1 MAAFPIAKLASL
13 NVKISSP
20 RWVVPV
26 MPEQELECLLNA
38 AIKLTEAGI
47 DSQCEPCQK
56 FYKDELTTSFLKIL
70 TDEAVNSWKYNIHY
84 CILISCGK
92 LLHLCALHMKN
103 DNPYLLDL
111 LAIALDP
118 ENKFH
123 THNASRTPELYKN
136 ESTSNRVQASP
147 WGELDESQ
155 IFACCPPD
163 SRNPKGWLVDLINRF
178 GQKNGF
184 ENLLKRFN
192 VGINAMKALPTADD
206 EDLGNLVTSLNL
218 NEDLSKASTS
228 SCIVLN
234 QNKLSLSLIFSLIRP
249 FGQCAE
255 YMSVQTIETYFMPI
269 WDFILNMLQNLSD
282 DELKREIKPDNK
294 NDVVNGIVRSARA
307 LIDRVPGKEH
317 LHKSFEM
324 CRLNIILRILQISTF
339 NGKMNALNEINKMLG
354 MVSYYPHRPQTPDE
368 EIGFLT
374 ADKMAVSFKIQFI
387 IYSQLGLIEI
397 F

>member
-1 MAAFPIAKLASL
+1 
-13 NVKISSP
+13 
-20 RWVVPV
+20 

-38 AIKLTEAGI
+38 AIKLSQAEI
-47 DSQCEPCQK
+47 DNQCEPCQK

-84 CILISCGK
+84 CILMSCGK

-111 LAIALDP
+111 LAVALDP

-123 THNASRTPELYKN
+123 AHNASRHPELYSH
-136 ESTSNRVQASP
+136 EPTTTGAPAAP
-147 WGELDESQ
+147 WGELNENQ
-155 IFACCPPD
+155 VYARCPAEP
-163 SRNPKGWLVDLINRF
+163 RIPKGWLVDLINRF

-184 ENLLKRFN
+184 DNLLERFN
-192 VGINAMKALPTADD
+192 VGINAVKTPAAP
-206 EDLGNLVTSLNL
+206 EDLANSISSLNL
-218 NEDLSKASTS
+218 NEASSKES
-228 SCIVLN
+228 SVSN
-234 QNKLSLSLIFSLIRP
+234 VSPDKNKLSLSLIYSLIRP

-255 YMSVQTIETYFMPI
+255 YLSVSTIQTYFMPI
-269 WDFILNMLQNLSD
+269 WEFILELLQNMPD
-282 DELKREIKPDNK
+282 EELKREIKPDNK

-307 LIDRVPGKEH
+307 LIERIPNQEQ

-324 CRLNIILRILQISTF
+324 CRLKIILRILQISTF

-368 EIGFLT
+368 EVGFLT
-374 ADKMAVSFKIQFI
+374 ADKMAVSV
-387 IYSQLGLIEI
+387 YSYNKN
-397 F
+397 